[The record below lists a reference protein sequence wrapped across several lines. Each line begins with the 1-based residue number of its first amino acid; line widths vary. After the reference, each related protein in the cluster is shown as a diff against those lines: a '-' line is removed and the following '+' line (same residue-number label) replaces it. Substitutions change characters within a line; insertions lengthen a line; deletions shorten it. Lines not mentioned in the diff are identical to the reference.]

1 MQARLLHRPVSSDE
15 RGFTLMELLITMAIT
30 TVILGATLTA
40 MTNAMR
46 ATEAASLMGG
56 VNNGLRTAMD
66 LMVRDMLQVG
76 QGLPSGRVIL
86 LPSGAGS
93 SPIQIPGPLGSDY
106 QLDGPSFC
114 PPDPPDDMNNVCER
128 ISAVIP
134 GPGRGPEVFDG
145 QPTDM
150 ITTLATDSAFDRIRL
165 TALAADGSNMTVMTA
180 DANFANPGPHVV
192 RTGDLIMLVKGS
204 SSAFVQVTN
213 VSGQQVFFASGD
225 SLNLNQTAAADGTVA
240 ELRAAAP
247 TDSGPVTTI
256 ASRVRMVSY
265 YLDVQTEPGR
275 PRLVRRLNNGHPT
288 EFDNS
293 LGTAVAFDIEGLQIT
308 YDLVDGV
315 NNPANVRMND
325 DDLSG
330 AGACSPD
337 PCSPNQIRK
346 INIML
351 LGRSRAPLQSTRQY
365 FRTRL
370 ITQVSLRSLAL
381 VDRYR

>member
-1 MQARLLHRPVSSDE
+1 MNARPTSHPVSSDA
-15 RGFTLMELLITMAIT
+15 RGFTLLELLITMAIT

-46 ATEAASLMGG
+46 ATEMASLMSG

-66 LMVRDMLQVG
+66 LIVRDMLQVG
-76 QGLPSGRVIL
+76 QGLPSGRVVL

-93 SPIQIPGPLGSDY
+93 TPIQIPGPPGTDF

-114 PPDPPDDMNNVCER
+114 PPDPPDDLNNVCER

-134 GPGRGPEVFDG
+134 GPGRGPEVFPD

-165 TALAADGSNMTVMTA
+165 TALAADGSSMTVMTA
-180 DANFANPGPHVV
+180 DANFANPGPHII
-192 RTGDLIMLVKGS
+192 RRGDLIMLVKGS

-213 VSGQQVFFASGD
+213 VSGQQVFFAGGD

-240 ELRAAAP
+240 ELRAAP
-247 TDSGPVTTI
+247 PVDSGPVTTI

-308 YDLVDGV
+308 YDLIDGA

-325 DDLSG
+325 DDLNG
-330 AGACSPD
+330 DGACSPE

-351 LGRSRAPLQSTRQY
+351 LGRSRARLKSTNQY

>member
-1 MQARLLHRPVSSDE
+1 MKAGLLHRPVSSDE

-46 ATEAASLMGG
+46 ATEAASLMSG

-93 SPIQIPGPLGSDY
+93 SPIQIPGPPGTDF

-165 TALAADGSNMTVMTA
+165 SALAADGSSMTVLTA
-180 DANFANPGPHVV
+180 DANFANPGPHII

-204 SSAFVQVTN
+204 SSAFAQVTN

-240 ELRAAAP
+240 ELRAAPPAD
-247 TDSGPVTTI
+247 TGPVTTI

-265 YLDVQTEPGR
+265 YRVWCVDSTMVTR
-275 PRLVRRLNNGHPT
+275 PSSTTRWGPLWPSISRA
-288 EFDNS
+288 S
-293 LGTAVAFDIEGLQIT
+293 
-308 YDLVDGV
+308 
-315 NNPANVRMND
+315 
-325 DDLSG
+325 
-330 AGACSPD
+330 
-337 PCSPNQIRK
+337 
-346 INIML
+346 
-351 LGRSRAPLQSTRQY
+351 RSRMTWSTGS
-365 FRTRL
+365 T
-370 ITQVSLRSLAL
+370 IPPTSG
-381 VDRYR
+381 

>member
-1 MQARLLHRPVSSDE
+1 MKAGLLHRPVSSDE

-46 ATEAASLMGG
+46 ATEAASLMSG

-93 SPIQIPGPLGSDY
+93 SPIQIPGPPGTDF

-165 TALAADGSNMTVMTA
+165 SALAADGSSMTVLTA
-180 DANFANPGPHVV
+180 DANFANPGPHII

-204 SSAFVQVTN
+204 SSAFAQVTN

-240 ELRAAAP
+240 ELRAAPPAY
-247 TDSGPVTTI
+247 TGPVTTI

-308 YDLVDGV
+308 YDLVDGI

-325 DDLSG
+325 DDLNG
-330 AGACSPD
+330 AGACTPE

-351 LGRSRAPLQSTRQY
+351 MGRSRAQLKSTRQY
-365 FRTRL
+365 YRTRL